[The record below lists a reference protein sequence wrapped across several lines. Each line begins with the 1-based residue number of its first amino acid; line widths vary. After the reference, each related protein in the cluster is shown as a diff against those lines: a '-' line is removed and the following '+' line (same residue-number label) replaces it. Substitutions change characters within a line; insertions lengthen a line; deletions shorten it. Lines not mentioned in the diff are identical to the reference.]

1 MLRSARDGNCA
12 AGFGCRLEGFDVAQR
27 SMRTRIARTS
37 TDLSE
42 PEVVYRRAMAI
53 ELSARSFAVIQ
64 EPVFKISYANQ
75 EVGRCK
81 ADLLVNEIAVIEIKA
96 ARIIAKEHEAQLLS
110 ELRASTHPVGLLLN
124 FGAEPT
130 FKRMVGP
137 PR

>member
-1 MLRSARDGNCA
+1 MLRSARDGNRA

-42 PEVVYRRAMAI
+42 PE
-53 ELSARSFAVIQ
+53 
-64 EPVFKISYANQ
+64 
-75 EVGRCK
+75 
-81 ADLLVNEIAVIEIKA
+81 EIAVIEIKA